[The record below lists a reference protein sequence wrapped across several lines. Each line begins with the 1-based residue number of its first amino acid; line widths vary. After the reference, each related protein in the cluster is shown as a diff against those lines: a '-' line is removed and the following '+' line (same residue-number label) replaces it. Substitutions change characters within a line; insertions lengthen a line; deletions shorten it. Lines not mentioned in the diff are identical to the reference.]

1 MLLLTDSDSNAR
13 VSDFAHLLV
22 LAVPWNIIHH
32 GQDEFAVHRSDP
44 SHLPCPSVC
53 EDLQWSRKNYI
64 FLVHTQKVGN
74 ILCPLEHMCGH
85 YSHDSGF
92 IIPLVKM

>member
-1 MLLLTDSDSNAR
+1 MR

-44 SHLPCPSVC
+44 SHLPCTWVC
-53 EDLQWSRKNYI
+53 EKSTMEPKELYLLGPYSEGGEYI
-64 FLVHTQKVGN
+64 VSFGTYAWVL
-74 ILCPLEHMCGH
+74 LA
-85 YSHDSGF
+85 
-92 IIPLVKM
+92 